1 MEDVDVGELIIDF
14 VGEVIST
21 EECDRRMEH
30 EDEEA
35 TPDLYFVDIGG
46 LGPLLLLLDLDLT
59 PRIQEGA
66 YSYIVPFR

>member
-1 MEDVDVGELIIDF
+1 MEDVEVGELIIDF

-46 LGPLLLLLDLDLT
+46 
-59 PRIQEGA
+59 
-66 YSYIVPFR
+66 